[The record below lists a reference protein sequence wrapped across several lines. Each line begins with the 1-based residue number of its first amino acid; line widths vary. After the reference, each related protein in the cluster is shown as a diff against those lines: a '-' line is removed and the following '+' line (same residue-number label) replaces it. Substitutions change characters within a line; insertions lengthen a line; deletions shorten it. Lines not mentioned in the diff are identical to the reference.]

1 MLILTQDRFTTV
13 NLDNIIKIYV
23 KCGNTDDGEND
34 NKIFIYARD
43 VYGGLTLLGS
53 YDKYELKE
61 PDIDHKLVKAL
72 HIVNTMIEYADKNDV
87 IEMPLELNHCKEY
100 ENICRIN
107 GLIC

>member
-13 NLDNIIKIYV
+13 NLKNIIKIYV

-53 YDKYELKE
+53 YDKYELSE

-72 HIVNTMIEYADKNDV
+72 SIINALIYFASEDDI
-87 IEMPLELNHCKEY
+87 IEMPYELNHCNEY
-100 ENICRIN
+100 ERLRRIHN
-107 GLIC
+107 LD